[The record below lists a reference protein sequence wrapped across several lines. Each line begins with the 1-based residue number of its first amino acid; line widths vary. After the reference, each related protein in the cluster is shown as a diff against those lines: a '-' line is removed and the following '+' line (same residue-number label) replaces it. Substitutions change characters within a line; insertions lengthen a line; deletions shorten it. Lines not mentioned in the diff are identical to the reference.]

1 MRKRIISIIFILIL
15 GILGQALAYSQT
27 LKLNVGDEIY
37 IDDLHI
43 FIDKNKLDNRT
54 AAIIEYQDD
63 VYLIWEGQ
71 NRTIGNYTVQV
82 FPFKD
87 YVYLM
92 VSAPFNFT
100 TRFPGEENQTL
111 INQTA
116 SNQTLSNQT
125 IANQTISNQ
134 TEESNATITV
144 PTNVTSNI
152 TTNQTLPVTANY
164 TCSSVEEC
172 QKIIDQLKK
181 ELEKEKQEKAAL
193 EQQIQYLQQQLNITQ
208 TEKEELQKQILILQQ
223 SLEEKNKRIR
233 ELERRIEEL
242 ERQKWSWE
250 TAREKAEEQYLLWTP
265 YTFPVVLGGLLV
277 YYRRYKKTK
286 KYAEVMI
293 DQKAKELKE
302 ELLSEYLKKDI
313 LRAKI
318 EGIVDDPNLLVILRT
333 IIPQLT
339 GSTEITKGDILAV
352 DIDKVAELARKRFLL
367 KENRVEYLK
376 KKLLELKEKIKE
388 EAGEQ

>member
-1 MRKRIISIIFILIL
+1 MRKRIISIIFILIYI

-134 TEESNATITV
+134 TGESNATITV
-144 PTNVTSNI
+144 PTNV
-152 TTNQTLPVTANY
+152 

-265 YTFPVVLGGLLV
+265 YIFPVVLGGLLV